1 MKKKNKKTKQ
11 PLSIVTLYKSMM
23 IMGNGHD
30 FGHAC
35 DVCDVVLISL
45 QRGELED
52 VVLEMESGKI
62 RHKTVLF
69 KPTLEKSSI
78 KQIICLSFLIFFFF
92 WNVFS
97 YVQGFTVKKI
107 ISFFIELTYSFSFVS
122 AFFSHPFLFQNLSRT
137 NLL

>member
-1 MKKKNKKTKQ
+1 
-11 PLSIVTLYKSMM
+11 MM

-52 VVLEMESGKI
+52 VVLEIESGKI

-78 KQIICLSFLIFFFF
+78 KQIICLSFLSFFFF
-92 WNVFS
+92 LECVFICS
-97 YVQGFTVKKI
+97 GVYCEKNN
-107 ISFFIELTYSFSFVS
+107 FFFYRINILVFLRFCFFFSSFSLPESVKD
-122 AFFSHPFLFQNLSRT
+122 
-137 NLL
+137 